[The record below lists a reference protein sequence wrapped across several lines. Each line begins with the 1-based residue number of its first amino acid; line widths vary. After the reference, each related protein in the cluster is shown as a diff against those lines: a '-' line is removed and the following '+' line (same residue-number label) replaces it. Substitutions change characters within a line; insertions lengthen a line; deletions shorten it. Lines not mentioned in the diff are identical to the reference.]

1 MGKQKV
7 LVLNDHAIA
16 KDHTKNSAYYEFQGI
31 PKKDAKIVSSVVK
44 SARYLDNGIHI
55 LGPYKIGINTFVQL
69 IPE

>member
-1 MGKQKV
+1 MGKQTAI
-7 LVLNDHAIA
+7 VLNDRAIA

-31 PKKDAKIVSSVVK
+31 PKKDAKILSSVVK
-44 SARYLDNGIHI
+44 SARFLDNGIHI